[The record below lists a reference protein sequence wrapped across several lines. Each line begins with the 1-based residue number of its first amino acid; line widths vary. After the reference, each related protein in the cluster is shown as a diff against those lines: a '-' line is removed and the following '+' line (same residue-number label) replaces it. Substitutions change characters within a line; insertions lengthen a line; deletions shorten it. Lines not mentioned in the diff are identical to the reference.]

1 MTAATLGQELAS
13 ALRQVDGWISNPE
26 NDDDLNIKDESK
38 LQAFGQRLK
47 KALLEVW
54 KDPTSDVFDIGY
66 VFFFVRFLHV
76 FEPKIPDSSQEEV
89 LRVDALAEEIGTI
102 QSLRNSFNPILGIIL
117 MALDAPAIFMRTKA
131 LRALGQIV
139 TSDASILSAV
149 NFIVFSLCFPLI
161 DWIDVGKCSTWH

>member
-1 MTAATLGQELAS
+1 
-13 ALRQVDGWISNPE
+13 
-26 NDDDLNIKDESK
+26 
-38 LQAFGQRLK
+38 
-47 KALLEVW
+47 
-54 KDPTSDVFDIGY
+54 
-66 VFFFVRFLHV
+66 
-76 FEPKIPDSSQEEV
+76 
-89 LRVDALAEEIGTI
+89 
-102 QSLRNSFNPILGIIL
+102 